1 MVAISSGFKLSFN
14 TLSSTIP
21 TQLGRF
27 TEMSSYFSLSSNSL
41 SSTIPTQLGRWVK
54 MATGFTLASNKLCS
68 DVPTEVSAL
77 STNVGSN
84 WYVTTGNSIGTVC
97 GWQSYMLDTRFPTMD
112 GSTSTVSIDH
122 TSGSKTG
129 TLPSELGLLTEL
141 TQVSL
146 GTNGFT
152 GNGCETYLKFYF
164 KKYSSSRHPRAR
176 VCHYEHPRSKH

>member
-1 MVAISSGFKLSFN
+1 MQKLVEV
-14 TLSSTIP
+14 LD
-21 TQLGRF
+21 L
-27 TEMSSYFSLSSNSL
+27 Y
-41 SSTIPTQLGRWVK
+41 
-54 MATGFTLASNKLCS
+54 SNKICS
-68 DVPTEVSAL
+68 DVPTEVQVL
-77 STNVGSN
+77 SSRVTN
-84 WYVTTGNSIGTVC
+84 YRVTTGNSIGTVC

-164 KKYSSSRHPRAR
+164 EKIQ
-176 VCHYEHPRSKH
+176 